1 MTKAT
6 VNGVEV
12 TKEELK
18 NYTLYV
24 PSFGRIARE
33 KGIILDLGKK
43 EKEER

>member
-1 MTKAT
+1 MTR
-6 VNGVEV
+6 VFIGDIEI

-24 PSFGRIARE
+24 PSFGRIMRE
-33 KGIILDLGKK
+33 KGIILDLSKN